1 MIFDKLERIM
11 SNYKYT
17 ITALGILILL
27 LNYMKFDLNV
37 PTFYNQLELKTQVL
51 FIGFLNFS
59 ILILVAIIILN
70 RIDNQ
75 PLYRY
80 TRLGEAGKRLI
91 LVARDERQIDL
102 DTFLDNKF
110 QIDELTKQ
118 ARILEDYG
126 WITLDGNTS
135 KITKKGDDDL
145 LTFVDL
151 VFTRFK

>member
-1 MIFDKLERIM
+1 MVFDKLERIM
-11 SNYKYT
+11 GKYKST
-17 ITALGILILL
+17 ITAIGILILL
-27 LNYMKFDLNV
+27 LNYMKFNLDV
-37 PTFYNQLELKTQVL
+37 PTFYNQLEIKTRIF

-75 PLYRY
+75 PLYRF

-91 LVARDERQIDL
+91 LAARDGRPINL
-102 DTFLDNKF
+102 DIFLDNKF
-110 QIDELTKQ
+110 QIDELKKQ

-126 WITLDGNTS
+126 WITLDGNTL

-151 VFTRFK
+151 VFARYK